1 MEPSP
6 AQRAARDRIAAQLA
20 QAGFAL
26 PGTLTVRAYA
36 CGKPG
41 CRCHADPPRLHG
53 PYAEWTRKIGGK
65 TITRRLT
72 PRQLAEY
79 QPLFDNAKKLRTLL
93 SELQDL
99 TLQIIETGTTREPST
114 PAEPEP
120 AAPENVGEARLT
132 CGQPSSQ
139 TPFAQVNPKREDH
152 STGINLQ
159 GQVRSSLDSSHPT
172 RRMGAVAVLGGIW
185 EIAFCASPSGGTS
198 GAGHG
203 QRLQCRAGRG
213 RAPCRRRVFEHLGS
227 APGSTPLRGGRSGRG
242 HGPDGGAVQ
251 TGHRPADRGLQL
263 AEQRPGHFSSFW
275 PADGI
280 WAKTMRSVGRGAQ
293 PPRLLLG
300 RSP

>member
-99 TLQIIETGTTREPST
+99 TLQIIETDSTREPST

-120 AAPENVGEARLT
+120 ATPENVGEARLT

-139 TPFAQVNPKREDH
+139 TSFAQVSPKREDLT
-152 STGINLQ
+152 TG
-159 GQVRSSLDSSHPT
+159 
-172 RRMGAVAVLGGIW
+172 
-185 EIAFCASPSGGTS
+185 C
-198 GAGHG
+198 
-203 QRLQCRAGRG
+203 
-213 RAPCRRRVFEHLGS
+213 
-227 APGSTPLRGGRSGRG
+227 
-242 HGPDGGAVQ
+242 
-251 TGHRPADRGLQL
+251 
-263 AEQRPGHFSSFW
+263 
-275 PADGI
+275 
-280 WAKTMRSVGRGAQ
+280 
-293 PPRLLLG
+293 RLLDGKTVVLRASRHG
-300 RSP
+300 GSRYRHDVGKSNLCMNIRAAWRRQCTHMPLVASS